1 MTPLAVSLRSLV
13 GPTRIGGERR
23 PGRHGGTGCR
33 KRGAGA
39 GARPA
44 PLRRPRRLGGK
55 RGAKGPPHGVAVI
68 TLRRPRR
75 LGGKRGAKGPP
86 HGAAVITLRRRRQK
100 GRRGGRDDKIPAH
113 GLCGPP
119 KRGSW
124 AVITVITRHHAVM
137 TPNGS
142 REQGFCLS
150 VITVITFYWTR
161 W

>member
-44 PLRRPRRLGGK
+44 P
-55 RGAKGPPHGVAVI
+55 
-68 TLRRPRR
+68 LRRPRR